1 MAVED
6 VWKDIAFNKRDRWL
20 KKGSTP
26 WHKSGP
32 MKAVPKSGA
41 GPAYATNPTNIREI
55 KHAYNYQGY
64 QTMSKNVK
72 ANVSAFN
79 QQYHLTA
86 NRIDAGRKGFK
97 GYFPEQKMVSAQWA
111 KYGKAAPKVRT
122 AARAAKLFT
131 PGGVAILAAE
141 GIYKGTKRALGPGG
155 TEFHTKKS
163 KNKYGTKGY

>member
-79 QQYHLTA
+79 QQNHLA
-86 NRIDAGRKGFK
+86 AKAGGKFN
-97 GYFPEQKMVSAQWA
+97 PEERMVSAKWA

>member
-6 VWKDIAFNKRDRWL
+6 VWKDIAFNKRNRWL

-32 MKAVPKSGA
+32 LGIHPGA
-41 GPAYATNPTNIREI
+41 RGATSPTFGGIREL
-55 KHAYNYQGY
+55 KRAYHYLGY
-64 QTMSKNVK
+64 ETMSKNVK

-79 QQYHLTA
+79 QQYDLAAKAKPGHYPE
-86 NRIDAGRKGFK
+86 NR
-97 GYFPEQKMVSAQWA
+97 MVSAKWA
-111 KYGKAAPKVRT
+111 KYGKAAPKVKS
-122 AARAAKLFT
+122 AVRATKVFT
-131 PGGVAILAAE
+131 PGGIAMLGVE

>member
-1 MAVED
+1 MA
-6 VWKDIAFNKRDRWL
+6 KKINWL
-20 KKGSTP
+20 KQGPLGIHQGISAGSSTSP
-26 WHKSGP
+26 TF
-32 MKAVPKSGA
+32 A
-41 GPAYATNPTNIREI
+41 GVRELKRAY
-55 KHAYNYQGY
+55 HYQGY
-64 QTMSKNVK
+64 ETMSKNVK

-79 QQYHLTA
+79 QQYHLA
-86 NRIDAGRKGFK
+86 AKAGGKFN
-97 GYFPEQKMVSAQWA
+97 PEERMVSAKWA